1 MNNII
6 QKFEISNS
14 LIILDK
20 ISKDKIEKSIRNIP
34 NVKVTDVNHFSA
46 FDIVKFKKVV
56 FTESSVKE
64 LEKAIL
70 IMTKIHLYDKI
81 LSPVV
86 TEKSTNLSEQN
97 KIVFKVPRN
106 ANKINLKN
114 NIEKIF
120 KVNVTKINI
129 INKPN
134 RIKLTRGKKI
144 KVSGFKKAIITL
156 KKGQSIDLTT
166 GI

>member
-1 MNNII
+1 MIN
-6 QKFEISNS
+6 
-14 LIILDK
+14 K
-20 ISKDKIEKSIRNIP
+20 IN
-34 NVKVTDVNHFSA
+34 
-46 FDIVKFKKVV
+46 
-56 FTESSVKE
+56 
-64 LEKAIL
+64 
-70 IMTKIHLYDKI
+70 LYDKI
-81 LSPVV
+81 LSPIV

-97 KIVFKVPRN
+97 KIVFKVPSA
-106 ANKINLKN
+106 ANKKNLKT

-129 INKPN
+129 INKKN
-134 RIKLTRGKKI
+134 RVKVTRGRKV

>member
-1 MNNII
+1 M
-6 QKFEISNS
+6 
-14 LIILDK
+14 D
-20 ISKDKIEKSIRNIP
+20 
-34 NVKVTDVNHFSA
+34 
-46 FDIVKFKKVV
+46 
-56 FTESSVKE
+56 
-64 LEKAIL
+64 
-70 IMTKIHLYDKI
+70 KIHLYDKI
-81 LSPVV
+81 LSPMV

-97 KIVFKVPRN
+97 KIVFKVPTGT
-106 ANKINLKN
+106 NKVNLKK

-129 INKPN
+129 INKQN
-134 RIKLTRGKKI
+134 RTKLTRGKKV